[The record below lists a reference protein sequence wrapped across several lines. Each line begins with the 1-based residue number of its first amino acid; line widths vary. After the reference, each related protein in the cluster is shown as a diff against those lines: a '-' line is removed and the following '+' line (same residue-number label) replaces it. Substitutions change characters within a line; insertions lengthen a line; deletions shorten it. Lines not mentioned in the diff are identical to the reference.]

1 MKIDVDAQEFT
12 GSVKIDLEVF
22 TTTNIIQLH
31 YKDMT
36 VENIQLVPRNSVEVI
51 PGLPGVYSEE
61 TEILSVPFSGEL
73 LGQYTL
79 SMDFN
84 SKIRTDLKGLYMST
98 YFDESGEKRHIAT
111 TFMAPN
117 YARMAY
123 PCFDEPEY
131 KANYTIHVSHADKYI
146 ALSNM
151 PTDIQTDLWVFIA
164 YFVTISL
171 VEFNLCCQFETI
183 RYFKVTQSMIA
194 YFARPDNENITMT
207 DWLPIKWI

>member
-1 MKIDVDAQEFT
+1 MVFRGRSVVLCLGLISLLLSVSVSNGQIADRFKLSGNARPFHYDLAMKIDVDAQEFT

-51 PGLPGVYSEE
+51 PGLPVIYSEE
-61 TEILSVPFSGEL
+61 TEILSVPLSGEL

-98 YFDESGEKRHIAT
+98 YFDESGEKRNIAT

-151 PTDIQTDLWVFIA
+151 PTDMQTDL
-164 YFVTISL
+164 
-171 VEFNLCCQFETI
+171 
-183 RYFKVTQSMIA
+183 
-194 YFARPDNENITMT
+194 
-207 DWLPIKWI
+207 